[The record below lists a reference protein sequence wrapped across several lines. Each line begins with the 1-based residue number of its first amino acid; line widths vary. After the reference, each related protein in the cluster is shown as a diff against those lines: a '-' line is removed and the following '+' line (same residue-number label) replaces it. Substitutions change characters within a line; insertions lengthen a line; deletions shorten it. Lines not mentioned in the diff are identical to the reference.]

1 MKLSICNELFEAWP
15 LEKVFSYVSRL
26 GYHGVEIAPFTLTE
40 DVRSLGPRERRRLRE
55 LAESHGLEIV
65 GLHWLLVKPEGL
77 HILGPSRETINAT
90 LEYMRA
96 LIDFSADLGGKVL
109 VFGSP
114 RQRNVPPGMSREE
127 AWRRALDFF
136 SNVAEYA
143 EERGQIVAIEPL
155 ARHLTNFI
163 NTVDEAV
170 KLVEEVGSPGLR
182 LILDVYSMTDEGR
195 PYGEIIRRG
204 GRYLVHF
211 HANDTNKLGPGFGD
225 ADYIEILNALRE
237 VGYRGFLSVEVF
249 DTSPGA
255 ERIASES
262 IGNLKKFGRMV
273 GLEF

>member
-1 MKLSICNELFEAWP
+1 MKLSICNELFEGWS

-40 DVRSLGPRERRRLRE
+40 DVRSLGPGERKRLRE

-136 SNVAEYA
+136 GDVAEYA
-143 EERGQIVAIEPL
+143 EERGQTVAIEPL

-170 KLVEEVGSPGLR
+170 KLVEDVGSPGLQ
-182 LILDVYSMTDEGR
+182 LILDVYSMKDEGR

-225 ADYIEILNALRE
+225 ADYVEILNALRE
-237 VGYRGFLSVEVF
+237 VGYEGFLSVEVF
-249 DTSPGA
+249 DTSPGP
-255 ERIASES
+255 ERIAAKS
-262 IGNLKKFGRMV
+262 IENLKKFGEKV